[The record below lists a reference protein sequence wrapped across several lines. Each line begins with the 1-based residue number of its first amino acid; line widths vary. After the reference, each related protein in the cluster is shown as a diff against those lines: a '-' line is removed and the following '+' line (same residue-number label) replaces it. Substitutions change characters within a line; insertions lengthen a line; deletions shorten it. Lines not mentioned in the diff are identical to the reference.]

1 MRCKSML
8 LAGFWLLASFTGIIY
23 AAEIKTDSRIAQ
35 VTVYPDSAIIT
46 RFASVSLEPGD
57 YQVVFPDIIPDVDE
71 NSLRVSA
78 RGASEVKLFG
88 AQVKKEFLED
98 VPSDRIKQINDEIKK
113 LEDEKS
119 TIEDAKAVL
128 SEEKQFLDSIR
139 LFADTQIPKDLVT
152 RMPQTSEL
160 EGLLAFLDVK
170 LKDNFSAYSGHKFRI
185 RDINEKIDIL
195 RRQLAEI
202 SGPSKK
208 LKREIVVDL
217 TAQSAVT
224 VNIDVSYM
232 VRGAS
237 WQPIYE
243 ARASFENQELE
254 LISSGIIRQN
264 TGEDWQ
270 DVEMFLSTARLTA
283 SGNMPYV
290 DPWVL
295 RPRQPMTRKGNRS
308 IDIASSM
315 DMKATALQY
324 EPYYLKA
331 DERPEELGESVEAEF
346 VYTQPQEKGTAVAYK
361 LPKKVSVKADGSD
374 HKLPIA
380 AQMLSASFGY
390 SAYPRSMPSAYLG
403 SRVTNAP
410 DLQLLGGRVNIFLEG
425 DFTGASSIPAIG
437 PGEEF
442 DLYLGAD
449 ESVKVKREQIEKK
462 IDETIIGAISSST
475 RRVVFKYKLTVEN
488 YKSKKI
494 KIKLFE
500 AVPVSEDDRI
510 KVKIQQVSLEPQEKN
525 WKDRKGIWLWESE
538 LEPKA
543 KIEITYSYLIE
554 HPKDMPVEG
563 L

>member
-1 MRCKSML
+1 MRCKSVFW
-8 LAGFWLLASFTGIIY
+8 AVFWLLVSFTGIIY
-23 AAEIKTDSRIAQ
+23 AAEIKADSRIAE

-46 RFASVSLEPGD
+46 RFASVNLESGD
-57 YQVVFPDIIPDVDE
+57 HRVVFPDIIPDVDE

-98 VPSDRIKQINDEIKK
+98 VPSERIKQINDEVRK

-119 TIEDAKAVL
+119 GIEDAKAVL
-128 SEEKQFLDSIR
+128 SEEKQFLDSIS
-139 LFADTQIPKDLVT
+139 LFADTQIPEDLVT
-152 RMPQTSEL
+152 RMPQVSEL
-160 EGLLAFLDVK
+160 EGLLAFLSVK
-170 LKDNFSAYSGHKFRI
+170 LKDNFSAHSGHKFRI

-202 SGPSKK
+202 SGPGKK

-217 TAQSAVT
+217 TALSPVT
-224 VNIDVSYM
+224 VNINVSYM

-237 WQPIYE
+237 WRPIYE
-243 ARASFENQELE
+243 ARASFDTQELE
-254 LISSGIIRQN
+254 LISNGIVRQN

-270 DVEMFLSTARLTA
+270 DVEMSLSTARLTA

-290 DPWVL
+290 GSWLL
-295 RPRQPMTRKGNRS
+295 RPRQPMARKGQRS
-308 IDIASSM
+308 INLASNM
-315 DMKATALQY
+315 AVEAPALQY
-324 EPYYLKA
+324 EA
-331 DERPEELGESVEAEF
+331 FDGNELSEKSDESVEAEF
-346 VYTQPQEKGTAVAYK
+346 VYTQPREKGTAVAYK

-374 HKLPIA
+374 HKLPIST
-380 AQMLSASFGY
+380 QMLSAGFEY
-390 SAYPRSMPSAYLG
+390 SAYPRSMPCAYLG
-403 SRVTNAP
+403 SRATNAP

-462 IDETIIGAISSST
+462 VDETIIGAISSST

-494 KIKLFE
+494 KVKLFE
-500 AVPVSEDDRI
+500 AMPVSEDDRI
-510 KVKIQQVSLEPQEKN
+510 KVMIQQVSLEPQEKD
-525 WKDRKGIWLWESE
+525 WKDRKGIWLWELE

>member
-1 MRCKSML
+1 MKCKSIFWVVFL
-8 LAGFWLLASFTGIIY
+8 LSVSFTGIIY
-23 AAEIKTDSRIAQ
+23 AAEIKADSRIAE

-46 RFASVSLEPGD
+46 RFASVSLESGD
-57 YQVVFPDIIPDVDE
+57 QRVVFPDIIPDVDE

-98 VPSDRIKQINDEIKK
+98 VPSDRIKQINDEVRK

-119 TIEDAKAVL
+119 GIEDAKAVL

-139 LFADTQIPKDLVT
+139 LFAHTQIPKDLVT
-152 RMPQTSEL
+152 RMPQASEL
-160 EGLLAFLDVK
+160 EGLLAFLGVK

-202 SGPSKK
+202 SGPGKK

-217 TAQSAVT
+217 TALSAVT
-224 VNIDVSYM
+224 VNIGISYM

-254 LISSGIIRQN
+254 LVSSGIIRQN

-270 DVEMFLSTARLTA
+270 DVEMSLSTARLTV

-290 DPWVL
+290 GPWLL
-295 RPRQPMTRKGNRS
+295 RPHQPMERKGKRS
-308 IDIASSM
+308 IDQASGM
-315 DMKATALQY
+315 DMMKASTLQH
-324 EPYYLKA
+324 EAFDFK
-331 DERPEELGESVEAEF
+331 ERLEESGESVEAEF
-346 VYTQPQEKGTAVAYK
+346 VYTQPREKGTAVAYK

-374 HKLPIA
+374 HKLPIS
-380 AQMLSASFGY
+380 AQMLSAGFEY
-390 SAYPRSMPSAYLG
+390 STYPRSMPCAYLG
-403 SRVTNAP
+403 SRATNAP

-462 IDETIIGAISSST
+462 VDETIIGAISSST

-494 KIKLFE
+494 KVKLFE
-500 AVPVSEDDRI
+500 AMPISEDDRI
-510 KVKIQQVSLEPQEKN
+510 
-525 WKDRKGIWLWESE
+525 
-538 LEPKA
+538 
-543 KIEITYSYLIE
+543 
-554 HPKDMPVEG
+554 
-563 L
+563 